1 MADEKTRE
9 RVKKLDMDVR
19 AAFEE
24 NKAVTQTNESL
35 IEGSIFKF

>member
-9 RVKKLDMDVR
+9 RVQKVDMDVR

-24 NKAVTQTNESL
+24 NKPAERAKHIRL
-35 IEGSIFKF
+35 GFL